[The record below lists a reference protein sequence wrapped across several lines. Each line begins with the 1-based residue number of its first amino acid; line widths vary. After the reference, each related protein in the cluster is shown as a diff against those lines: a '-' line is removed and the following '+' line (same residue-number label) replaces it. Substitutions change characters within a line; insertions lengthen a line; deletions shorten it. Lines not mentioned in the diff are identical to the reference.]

1 MNKEIVILGA
11 GIAGLSAA
19 YHLKEAG
26 IPNIVA
32 EKENTYGGLC
42 NSFEIRGFMFDTFA
56 HISFDNEETTY
67 HMLEGNV
74 PHWTH
79 ESEAVNFNQGSWI
92 KNPVQNNLAGL
103 PVEERIRIIKGF
115 IERTPD
121 RNIENYGDWLRAM
134 FGDYFAEKFP
144 YKYTRKYWTVEPEQL
159 ESNWIKGRM
168 YTPALEEVLRGAME
182 EDTRSVHY
190 SKEARYPVK
199 GGFKSF
205 LDPLVKNADIRYCM
219 DILEIDPQ
227 HKVIRFGNGEEWEYD
242 KLISTIPL
250 PELCHI
256 INTAPESI
264 RKTADR
270 LDYTS
275 GVMVSIGLA
284 RPCVSPALWFYIYD
298 EEILPARVYAPDIK
312 SPNNVPHGC
321 SALQAEIYYSRYKK
335 MPDDLEELKEDVI
348 HQMLRLNL
356 FKEEDIVVSDV
367 RMKQYANIMFTPE
380 IFDARDAVHQY
391 LKSVDIEY
399 AGRWGE
405 WDYLWVGQSF
415 RSGRDAAERCIKQ
428 SF

>member
-1 MNKEIVILGA
+1 
-11 GIAGLSAA
+11 
-19 YHLKEAG
+19 
-26 IPNIVA
+26 
-32 EKENTYGGLC
+32 
-42 NSFEIRGFMFDTFA
+42 
-56 HISFDNEETTY
+56 
-67 HMLEGNV
+67 MLFR
-74 PHWTH
+74 
-79 ESEAVNFNQGSWI
+79 S
-92 KNPVQNNLAGL
+92 
-103 PVEERIRIIKGF
+103 
-115 IERTPD
+115 ERTPD

-134 FGDYFAEKFP
+134 FGNYFAEKFP

-219 DILEIDPQ
+219 DILEIDLQ

-284 RPCVSPALWFYIYD
+284 RPSGSPALG
-298 EEILPARVYAPDIK
+298 V
-312 SPNNVPHGC
+312 
-321 SALQAEIYYSRYKK
+321 
-335 MPDDLEELKEDVI
+335 
-348 HQMLRLNL
+348 
-356 FKEEDIVVSDV
+356 
-367 RMKQYANIMFTPE
+367 
-380 IFDARDAVHQY
+380 
-391 LKSVDIEY
+391 
-399 AGRWGE
+399 
-405 WDYLWVGQSF
+405 
-415 RSGRDAAERCIKQ
+415 
-428 SF
+428 